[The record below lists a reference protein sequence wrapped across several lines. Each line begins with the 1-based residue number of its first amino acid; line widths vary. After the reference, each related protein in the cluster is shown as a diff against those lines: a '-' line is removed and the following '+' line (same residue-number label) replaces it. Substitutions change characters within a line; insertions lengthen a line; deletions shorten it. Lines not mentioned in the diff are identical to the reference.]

1 MSKPRYNWW
10 GFALA
15 MIRDYPTRQ
24 KDLNDL
30 REQKVTANLNGMP
43 GGHTASRTTEGIA
56 IKQLPHQEQRE
67 FDAVDKAIKR
77 VKGMTE
83 SKLRMEVIKIT
94 LLKGYSIPTAAMWL
108 NTAERTARRY
118 RWQFILLV
126 GHMYGFLTEEEY
138 IAALKKDTPK

>member
-10 GFALA
+10 GFVLA
-15 MIRDYPTRQ
+15 MIRDYPHRQ
-24 KDLNDL
+24 KELKEMH
-30 REQKVTANLNGMP
+30 EQKVTVNLNGMP
-43 GGHTASRTTEGIA
+43 GGHTASRTTEGVA
-56 IKQLPHQEQRE
+56 LKQLPPQEQRE

-83 SKLRMEVIKIT
+83 PKLRMEVMKMT

-108 NTAERTARRY
+108 NIAERTAKRY

-138 IAALKKDTPK
+138 IAAIKKDAPK